1 MKQVLA
7 SFIYT
12 FPSKPTAITYL
23 ATSRSQSA
31 TTSVI
36 NFVSDNTWATGT
48 PDTTKFRSHAGG
60 LLFRLSNM
68 AIFFFGFVLTYP
80 VTAFFLINLPVT
92 SFINNFPMNDKSFCR
107 SSRDVMRLR
116 NSLSV
121 DWPNG
126 RFIDDSVF
134 FNSHLFQFHSFRHC
148 AMENSLY
155 DDAVDSDKIT
165 YQEMYWN

>member
-1 MKQVLA
+1 MILA
-7 SFIYT
+7 PQNQP
-12 FPSKPTAITYL
+12 PSP
-23 ATSRSQSA
+23 TSRPRVANQQLLLSL
-31 TTSVI
+31 T
-36 NFVSDNTWATGT
+36 
-48 PDTTKFRSHAGG
+48 
-60 LLFRLSNM
+60 LFRITHEQQGRQTLQNSGHM
-68 AIFFFGFVLTYP
+68 QDVCCSVYLIWPFFFGFVLTYP

-134 FNSHLFQFHSFRHC
+134 FNSHIFQFHSFRHC
-148 AMENSLY
+148 AMEHSLY
-155 DDAVDSDKIT
+155 DDAVDSDTIT
-165 YQEMYWN
+165 YQEIYWN